1 MDPID
6 FLRLAVD
13 QRRLAVLGLAA
24 VGPVDVDAVA
34 TRLDI
39 PLREAREIVGKLRV
53 AGILDESFQLVRA
66 VLEDI
71 GANLARAESASE
83 EVLDGPWTD
92 EERTVLRTFFTGA
105 KLTSIPMNR
114 AKRRVVLELLAQE
127 FEPGVRYSEREV
139 SGRLQ
144 LFHPDYA
151 ALRRYM
157 VDEQILTRADGVYWR
172 SGGRYIT

>member
-24 VGPVDVDAVA
+24 LGPVDVDAVA
-34 TRLDI
+34 TRLEI
-39 PLREAREIVGKLRV
+39 SHREAVEIVGRLRA
-53 AGILDESFQLVRA
+53 AGMLDDSLRLVGS
-66 VLEDI
+66 VLEDL
-71 GANLARAESASE
+71 GANLARAEPASE
-83 EVLDGPWTD
+83 AVLDGPWTD
-92 EERTVLRTFFTGA
+92 EERTVLRAFFTGA

-114 AKRRVVLELLAQE
+114 AKRRVVLEFLAQE
-127 FEPGVRYSEREV
+127 FEPGVRYSEKEV